1 MILETRYSMDVEKR
15 IEELIHLINDLNYS
29 YYTLDN
35 PKLSD
40 AEYDKL
46 YDELVKLETDSGI
59 IKTYSPTQRVGGHI
73 LDRFEKHTH
82 LGSLWSLAKSQNYGE
97 LLAWESRVRKSI
109 ADYNSENQEQ
119 LPEPLFIMEY
129 KFDGLT
135 INLTYRDG
143 LLVQAATRGNG
154 TIGEGILEQVRTI
167 KSIPLQIDY
176 KGLIEIQGEGLMP
189 FSALEKYNLTALEPL
204 KNPRNAAAGALRN
217 LDPKV
222 TAERNLTAFIYNI
235 GYIEDKTFETH
246 RQVLDFLRANK
257 FPVFPYEKQ
266 FSSINDLITE
276 IERVDVERKTL
287 DVLTDGLVI
296 KVDDIRTREVLGY
309 TNRFPRWAIAYKF
322 EAEETSTKLIG
333 VQWNVGRSAKVTPTA
348 ILEPVD
354 IGGVTVQRATLNNYD
369 DIERKGVRLNSR
381 VLIRRSNDVIPEILG
396 TLESDEETYLIEKPT
411 HCPACNS
418 ELVQNGVHIFCPNSL
433 SCKPQLVSRLV
444 HFASRDAMNIEG
456 FSEKTAEQ
464 LLEELNLTDLP
475 ELYEIKYDDLI
486 NLEGFKEKKTNNLL
500 EAIEGSKDV
509 SLASFI
515 YALGINN
522 VGIKTA
528 TDLANHY
535 KDLESLRNANYDE
548 LITVGEVGPIIADSI
563 IEFFQDETIIS
574 AIDKLLM
581 EGVKPTF
588 EQLEVRE
595 SIFTDKTVVITG
607 TIEGLARKDIKEMV
621 EKMGGKV
628 SSAVSKKTDFVI
640 VGENPGSKHDKAV
653 ELGIRIIGE
662 QELRQL
668 TMDN

>member
-1 MILETRYSMDVEKR
+1 MEVEKR

-40 AEYDKL
+40 SEYDKL
-46 YDELVKLETDSGI
+46 YDELIKLEADSGI
-59 IKTYSPTQRVGGHI
+59 IKTYSPTQRVGGQI
-73 LDRFEKHTH
+73 LDKFEKHTH
-82 LGSLWSLAKSQNYGE
+82 LASLWSLAKSQNYDE

-109 ADYNSENQEQ
+109 TDYNSENQEQ

-143 LLVQAATRGNG
+143 QLVQVATRGNG

-167 KSIPLQIDY
+167 KSVPLQIDY
-176 KGLIEIQGEGLMP
+176 KGVIEIQGEGLMP
-189 FSALEKYNLTALEPL
+189 FSALEKYNLTAEDPL

-222 TAERNLTAFIYNI
+222 TSERNLTAFFYNI
-235 GYIEDKTFETH
+235 GYIEDKAFDTH
-246 RQVLDFLRANK
+246 REVLDFLKANK
-257 FPVFPYEKQ
+257 LPVFNYQKQ
-266 FSSINDLITE
+266 FSRIIDLIDE
-276 IERVDVERKTL
+276 IERVNVERKIL
-287 DVLTDGLVI
+287 DILTDGLVI

-309 TNRFPRWAIAYKF
+309 TNRFPRWAIAFKF
-322 EAEETSTKLIG
+322 EAEETSTKLLG

-396 TLESDEETYLIEKPT
+396 TLESDEETYLIERPT

-464 LLEELNLTDLP
+464 LLEELHLTDLP
-475 ELYEIKYDDLI
+475 ELYEIKYEDLI

-500 EAIEGSKDV
+500 EAIERSKDV
-509 SLASFI
+509 RLGSFI
-515 YALGINN
+515 YSLGINN

-535 KDLESLRNANYDE
+535 KNLENLRNAKYDE
-548 LITVGEVGPIIADSI
+548 LVTVGEVGPIIAESI
-563 IEFFQDETIIS
+563 IEFFQDATIIS

-581 EGVKPTF
+581 EGVNPTF

-607 TIEGLARKDIKEMV
+607 TIEGLARNDIKEMV

-653 ELGIRIIGE
+653 ELGIRIIE
-662 QELRQL
+662 EEELKNL
-668 TMDN
+668 M